1 MQDALGP
8 SQLMTTLFRIFH
20 FVASGYQ
27 SVPSDK
33 KGELEGIFAVNN
45 R

>member
-1 MQDALGP
+1 MQDALGL

-27 SVPSDK
+27 RVFSDK
-33 KGELEGIFAVNN
+33 KGGLEGIFAVNIM
-45 R
+45 